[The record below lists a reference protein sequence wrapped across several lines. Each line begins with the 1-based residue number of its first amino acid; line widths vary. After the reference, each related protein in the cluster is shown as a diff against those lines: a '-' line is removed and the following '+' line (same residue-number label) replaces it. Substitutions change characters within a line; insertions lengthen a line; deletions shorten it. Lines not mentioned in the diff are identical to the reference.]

1 MNDMKLT
8 QKTPV
13 SLALAIIVG
22 GVVISGTIAQLTMG
36 FSLQNKVALVG
47 KDVGY
52 VFEKVEKIE
61 GQLVKLTD
69 ESHSD
74 IRALRKELSAVNV
87 RLTKLETK

>member
-1 MNDMKLT
+1 MTDMKIT
-8 QKTPV
+8 RNTPIT
-13 SLALAIIVG
+13 LALAVSVG
-22 GVVISGTIAQLTMG
+22 AVVISGTIAQLTMG

-61 GQLVKLTD
+61 EQLIKLTD

-74 IRALRKELSAVNV
+74 IRELRKELSAVNV
-87 RLTKLETK
+87 RLTQLEKE